1 MKTDSICDQTNQQKK
16 GIRLLDS
23 GLVSVG
29 AMGAKKRSLL
39 KQCFNVLYM

>member
-29 AMGAKKRSLL
+29 AMGYY
-39 KQCFNVLYM
+39 VL